1 MVEHIKEEKHFRT
14 SLWWSALEKKK
25 TLQDKLMH
33 NIIFIGTILSL
44 RKKSL
49 TSITY
54 SLHAQLMSEDDE
66 KEISLFNTG

>member
-1 MVEHIKEEKHFRT
+1 
-14 SLWWSALEKKK
+14 
-25 TLQDKLMH
+25 MH
-33 NIIFIGTILSL
+33 NIIFIGTILSW

>member
-44 RKKSL
+44 RKKS
-49 TSITY
+49 
-54 SLHAQLMSEDDE
+54 
-66 KEISLFNTG
+66 

>member
-1 MVEHIKEEKHFRT
+1 MGFVWVEIT
-14 SLWWSALEKKK
+14 NAAWYVLDSY
-25 TLQDKLMH
+25 
-33 NIIFIGTILSL
+33 IIFIGTILSW